1 LVGDEFKMRK
11 QIFYAVIFA
20 SILLFST
27 VVIATPKE
35 TPPGQ
40 PKEKNAPGQWKKTN
54 EYAASQRDFVYAVHM
69 RIWERMQARN
79 QVYIDMSSLKSVP
92 NPIGLLK
99 LLNLISMESEE
110 EETEPEDDPEAEE
123 ELEPVEESEPEDET
137 EPEEETEPEDDP
149 EAEEEEETE
158 PEEEPEE
165 EE

>member
-1 LVGDEFKMRK
+1 MVGDEFKMRK

-79 QVYIDMSSLKSVP
+79 QVYIDMSGLKSVP

-110 EETEPEDDPEAEE
+110 EETEPEEELEPED
-123 ELEPVEESEPEDET
+123 ELEPVEESEPED
-137 EPEEETEPEDDP
+137 ETEPEDDP

>member
-1 LVGDEFKMRK
+1 MVGDEFKMRK

-40 PKEKNAPGQWKKTN
+40 LKEKNAPGQWKKTN
-54 EYAASQRDFVYAVHM
+54 EYTSSQKEFVHAVHM

-79 QVYIDMSSLKSVP
+79 QVYINMDGVKSVP

-99 LLNLISMESEE
+99 LLNLISIVSGE
-110 EETEPEDDPEAEE
+110 EETEPEEEIEPEDG
-123 ELEPVEESEPEDET
+123 LEPVEEP
-137 EPEEETEPEDDP
+137 EPEEEETELEDDP

-158 PEEEPEE
+158 FEEEPEE